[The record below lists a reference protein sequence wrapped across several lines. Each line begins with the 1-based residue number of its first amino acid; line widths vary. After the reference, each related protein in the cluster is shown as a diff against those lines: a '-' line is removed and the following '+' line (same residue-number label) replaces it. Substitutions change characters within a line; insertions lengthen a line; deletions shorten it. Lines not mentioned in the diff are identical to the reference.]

1 MIFELNGL
9 LLRTAGNQ
17 PTVSIPAPTFGAAV
31 TELTSRFP
39 QLKRV
44 LLDNSG
50 QLRQAHRVILN
61 GELIPRPDIAL
72 PLSEADRVEFFTAIA
87 GG

>member
-1 MIFELNGL
+1 MFFEFNGV

-17 PTVSIPAPTFGAAV
+17 ASVSIPAATFDDAI
-31 TELTSRFP
+31 TELMSRVP
-39 QLKRV
+39 QMRRI

-50 QLRQAHRVILN
+50 RLRQAHRVILN
-61 GELIPRPDIAL
+61 GQLVPRPDGAM
-72 PLSEADRVEFFTAIA
+72 PLSEDDRVEFFTAIA